1 MSDEELI
8 ARLHLPWP
16 KDANVGEVT
25 LPTWVLALTAEAA
38 DRIEELEAAIK
49 RQAGA
54 ARTLRQLTLAEVQH
68 LSDMDRSEYFAA
80 QTLNSER
87 DANAILT
94 ERIEELEVELSNV
107 KLELNGAVK
116 LLTAAGDGLRLMVRV
131 EMAEDKLAKA
141 VDVGNKMAHS
151 IEGNYYLPS
160 IAKEWRTTLAE
171 LKGQDDA

>member
-1 MSDEELI
+1 MSDDLVK
-8 ARLHLPWP
+8 RLRAAAKHPMMDNNC
-16 KDANVGEVT
+16 KADVFDVAD
-25 LPTWVLALTAEAA
+25 AA

-94 ERIEELEVELSNV
+94 DRIEELEGQLQSVLDRETSILRYYDAKLDAADAKLTREVE
-107 KLELNGAVK
+107 G
-116 LLTAAGDGLRLMVRV
+116 LTEIAAQPDYRLPQPQ
-131 EMAEDKLAKA
+131 D
-141 VDVGNKMAHS
+141 
-151 IEGNYYLPS
+151 
-160 IAKEWRTTLAE
+160 IARTTLVE
-171 LKGQDDA
+171 LKGEQP